1 LTALGYCS
9 VWQRSAFRTSRNAFR
24 DNCWLEVFEL
34 NPEAKKRRAN
44 EFTIRWRFCRREA
57 RDEASEREWHERED
71 ESIPPWMDEEEITRL
86 EYEDD
91 EEEEEKAWIA

>member
-1 LTALGYCS
+1 MSSQYVGSYVAE
-9 VWQRSAFRTSRNAFR
+9 Q
-24 DNCWLEVFEL
+24 
-34 NPEAKKRRAN
+34 
-44 EFTIRWRFCRREA
+44 A
-57 RDEASEREWHERED
+57 RDEAAEREWHEREG